1 MFRNPIWVE
10 MQPTLFLSLL
20 HWRESF
26 CSKDKFQALQ
36 HCTPEKKYFRFSSF
50 GDPHGPN
57 INFNFVSRAKLTFP
71 IPHFPFSSLMV
82 LWKVRIT
89 VSWDLFE
96 VVSSSSKERETVP
109 QDGLNDL
116 SAMLVSV
123 DSVAEVDIGEVVD
136 DGVHG
141 LCGEQ
146 LVYWGLNSY
155 FVAAETTS

>member
-116 SAMLVSV
+116 RATLFSGQR
-123 DSVAEVDIGEVVD
+123 SVAEVAVD
-136 DGVHG
+136 EDVNNLVHG
-141 LCGEQ
+141 GEQ
-146 LVYWGLNSY
+146 LVDWGLNSY
-155 FVAAETTS
+155 FVDS